1 MGNGAIVQLKVI
13 FYNPF
18 TNGLQRGASL
28 IPVLLLLELPPHS
41 VDRWGA
47 GVALS
52 FVVVRCGFAN

>member
-1 MGNGAIVQLKVI
+1 MRNGAIVQLKVI

-18 TNGLQRGASL
+18 TNGLQGDLLGTFVPVVRVWHL
-28 IPVLLLLELPPHS
+28 IPS
-41 VDRWGA
+41 IG

>member
-18 TNGLQRGASL
+18 TNGLQGDFLGSFVPVVRVWHH
-28 IPVLLLLELPPHS
+28 IPS
-41 VDRWGA
+41 IGG